1 MAQKTKKEIMDW
13 IHDNPNYH
21 TRRLEDAGIE
31 IQIDIRDI
39 LNKMNTNLDMI
50 NTTLYQRKY

>member
-21 TRRLEDAGIE
+21 TRRLEDAKLE

-39 LNKMNTNLDMI
+39 LQKINNNLDTI
-50 NTTLYQRKY
+50 STTIYNRM